1 MILFLDF
8 DGVLH
13 PEPCPEDGKFF
24 CNLSALEAI
33 LRDFPAVEIVISSM
47 WRFTHTQVE
56 LQALFSADIAER
68 IVGVTPDRC
77 DVSYLFPVVGSYVHH
92 AEIEGW
98 LRQSDRAREPWL
110 ALDDSACLFKPF
122 LPNLIRCDP
131 RLGLDRT
138 TGDLLREKLKQL
150 C

>member
-13 PEPCPEDGKFF
+13 PEPCPEDGKLF
-24 CNLSALEAI
+24 CNLPALEAI

-56 LQALFSADIAER
+56 LQALFSADIAKR

-77 DVSYLFPVVGSYVHH
+77 DVSYLFPVVGSYVRH

-98 LRQSDRAREPWL
+98 LRQSDRAGESWL
-110 ALDDSACLFKPF
+110 ALEIAPACSRHSCR
-122 LPNLIRCDP
+122 I
-131 RLGLDRT
+131 
-138 TGDLLREKLKQL
+138 
-150 C
+150 